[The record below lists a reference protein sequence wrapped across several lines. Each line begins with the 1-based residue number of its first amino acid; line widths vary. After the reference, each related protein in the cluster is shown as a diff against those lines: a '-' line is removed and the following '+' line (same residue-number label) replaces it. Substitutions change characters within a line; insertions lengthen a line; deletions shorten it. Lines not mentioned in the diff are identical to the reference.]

1 VRIVFDSNLVFSA
14 LLWRGPPFELME
26 ITSKRESI
34 KLFTSPRLLAELGI
48 ILNRPRNAKYLLA
61 VNQTAEQLIE
71 SYLGMV
77 TIVEPTSVPRV
88 IEHDPA
94 DDHVI
99 AAAVAARADLI
110 ISGDKRHLL
119 SLGSHNG
126 IQIISPR
133 AAFDWIGQ

>member
-1 VRIVFDSNLVFSA
+1 
-14 LLWRGPPFELME
+14 ME
-26 ITSKRESI
+26 IARKRESI
-34 KLFTSPRLLAELGI
+34 KLFTSPRLLAELSI

-61 VNQTAEQLIE
+61 VNQTVQQLIE
-71 SYLGMV
+71 SYLAMV
-77 TIVEPTSVPRV
+77 TLVEPTSVPRV

-110 ISGDKRHLL
+110 VSGDKRHLL

-126 IQIISPR
+126 IQIICPR
-133 AAFDWIGQ
+133 AAFDRLGL